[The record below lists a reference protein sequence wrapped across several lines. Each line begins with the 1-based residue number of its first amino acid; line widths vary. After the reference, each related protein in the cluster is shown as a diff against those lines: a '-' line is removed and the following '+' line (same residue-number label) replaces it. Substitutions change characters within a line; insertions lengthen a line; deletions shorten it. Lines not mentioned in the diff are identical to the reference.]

1 MVTKKAYFLIDIFM
15 DPTSI
20 DFWHD
25 FLKAIVLYNPHP
37 SFHMQISLQ
46 SPYANFQC
54 KVQSKRIQK
63 LKFKQILFEK
73 YDARYLSHMPKS
85 YSKACQ
91 DITNDK
97 LYSPM

>member
-1 MVTKKAYFLIDIFM
+1 
-15 DPTSI
+15 
-20 DFWHD
+20 
-25 FLKAIVLYNPHP
+25 
-37 SFHMQISLQ
+37 MQISLQ

-97 LYSPM
+97 LHSPIRDPLLSKSIKFLYVRPIYVNVL